1 MANAAEYWFYHL
13 EASTL
18 EGVLPGLLEKT
29 LEKGWRALVKLPED
43 KLPNDKL
50 DALDNFLW
58 TFRDDGFLPHGRD
71 DEPQAELQP
80 ILLSASTQ
88 SAKGFDAVF
97 LLDGASVEDM
107 DDVSRAM
114 IMINGRSQDD
124 IKRERARW
132 KTLKDEGASLA
143 YYQQDDRGR
152 WEKKA

>member
-1 MANAAEYWFYHL
+1 VEGAPPYWFYHL

-29 LEKGWRALVKLPED
+29 LEKGWRALVKLPAE
-43 KLPNDKL
+43 KLAEL
-50 DALDNFLW
+50 DSFLW
-58 TFRDDGFLPHGRD
+58 TFRDDAFLPHGRD

-80 ILLSASTQ
+80 ILLSASTE

-97 LLDGASVEDM
+97 LLDGASIDDM
-107 DDVSRAM
+107 EGVSRAM
-114 IMINGRSQDD
+114 VMINGRSQTD
-124 IKRERARW
+124 ITRERARW
-132 KTLKDEGASLA
+132 KTLKDAGADLA

>member
-1 MANAAEYWFYHL
+1 MAGAAEYWFYHL

-43 KLPNDKL
+43 KL
-50 DALDNFLW
+50 DALDSFLW
-58 TFRDDGFLPHGRD
+58 TFRDDAFLPHGRD

-80 ILLSASTQ
+80 ILLSASML
-88 SAKGFDAVF
+88 SAKSFDAVF
-97 LLDGASVEDM
+97 LLNGAAVEDM
-107 DDVSRAM
+107 DGVSRAM

-132 KTLKDEGASLA
+132 KTLKEAGASLA

>member
-1 MANAAEYWFYHL
+1 MADAAPYWFYHL

-29 LEKGWRALVKLPED
+29 LEKGWRALVKLPEG
-43 KLPNDKL
+43 KLAEL
-50 DALDNFLW
+50 DSFLW
-58 TFRDDGFLPHGRD
+58 TFRDDAFLPHGRD

-97 LLDGASVEDM
+97 LLDGASIEEM
-107 DDVSRAM
+107 DGVSRAM
-114 IMINGRSQDD
+114 VMINGRSQGD
-124 IKRERARW
+124 IARERARW
-132 KTLKDEGASLA
+132 KTLKDAGAELA

-152 WEKKA
+152 WEMKA

>member
-1 MANAAEYWFYHL
+1 MAGAAEYWFYHL

-43 KLPNDKL
+43 KLDSL
-50 DALDNFLW
+50 DSFLW
-58 TFRDDGFLPHGRD
+58 TFRDDAFLPHGRD

-80 ILLSASTQ
+80 ILLSAATQ
-88 SAKGFDAVF
+88 NAKGFDAVF
-97 LLDGASVEDM
+97 LLDGAAVDDM
-107 DDVSRAM
+107 DGVSRAM

>member
-1 MANAAEYWFYHL
+1 MADAAEYWFYHL

-50 DALDNFLW
+50 DALDSFLW
-58 TFRDDGFLPHGRD
+58 TFRDDAFLPHGRD

-97 LLDGASVEDM
+97 LLDGAEIEDM
-107 DDVSRAM
+107 DGVSRAM

-132 KTLKDEGASLA
+132 KTLKDGGASLA

>member
-1 MANAAEYWFYHL
+1 MADAAQYWFYHL

-43 KLPNDKL
+43 KPPNDKL
-50 DALDNFLW
+50 DTLDSFLW
-58 TFRDDGFLPHGRD
+58 TFRDDAFLPHGRD

-80 ILLSASTQ
+80 ILLSASTE

-97 LLDGASVEDM
+97 LLDGAAIEDM
-107 DDVSRAM
+107 DGVSRAM

-124 IKRERARW
+124 INRERARW
-132 KTLKDEGASLA
+132 KTLKDSGASLA